1 MVKHNNVVPNVH
13 FHKDWQRRVK
23 TWFDQPGRKQRRR
36 RNRAEKAA
44 KIFPR
49 PLENLKPVVRAPT
62 IKYNTK
68 LRFGRGFTFDELK
81 AASIAP
87 QFARTIGI
95 TVDHRRKNRSEGTF
109 RSNVQR
115 LVNYKNSL
123 ILFPRKKATPKK
135 GDATAEQISTATQL
149 KGAIQPIKRTGTK
162 AHSRLISDKEKKIS
176 AFQTL
181 RIARATARRV
191 GRKKK
196 EPKTP
201 AAKK

>member
-1 MVKHNNVVPNVH
+1 MVKHNNVISNVH

-49 PLENLKPVVRAPT
+49 PLESLKPVVRAPT
-62 IKYNTK
+62 VKYNTK

-81 AASIAP
+81 AAKIAP
-87 QFARTIGI
+87 KFGRTIGI
-95 TVDHRRKNRSEGTF
+95 SVDHRRKNRSEGTF
-109 RSNVQR
+109 RTNVQR
-115 LVNYKNSL
+115 LVDYKNSL
-123 ILFPRKKATPKK
+123 VLFPRKKGTPKK
-135 GDATAEQISTATQL
+135 GDATEDQIKSASQHRGTL
-149 KGAIQPIKRTGTK
+149 QPINRPGVK
-162 AHSRLISDKEKKIS
+162 AHSRAITDLEKKRS

-181 RIARATARRV
+181 RVARATARRV

-196 EPKTP
+196 EQPKAP
-201 AAKK
+201 EKK